1 MIDLIKTTKIQ
12 RIFSICCLALVL
24 TSCSNYN
31 KVLKSD
37 DYQAKFELANKLY
50 DEGKYDRCI
59 GFYEQ
64 VYQRFPKQA
73 EGEVSY
79 FRIGKSYYLG
89 GDFYMGGYFLGEFT
103 SRFPFSPKVEEAT
116 FLSAMCSVNN
126 SPEPSLDQSATEVG
140 INELQQF
147 VDRFP
152 DSELVDSCNNI
163 MDRLQFKLETKK
175 HDAVTLYAKTQ
186 NYRAAVTSAEEFLKS
201 YPISIFKEEVAY
213 LLVDNSFLL
222 AKNSIPTKKLE
233 RTVQTLERYR
243 NFVSEF
249 PNSKYK
255 RSVVLISDMMEK
267 EKQKLESQEKK

>member
-1 MIDLIKTTKIQ
+1 MNSKMNLQ
-12 RIFSICCLALVL
+12 FMRIFPIFMLFIVLV
-24 TSCSNYN
+24 SCSNYT

-37 DYQAKFELANKLY
+37 DYESKFDTANQLY
-50 DEGKYDRCI
+50 DNQKYDRCI
-59 GFYEQ
+59 GLYEQ

-126 SPEPSLDQSATEVG
+126 SPEASLDQTATEVG

-175 HDAVTLYAKTQ
+175 YDAVKLYSKTE
-186 NYRAAVTSAEEFLKS
+186 NFRAAVTSSEEFIKS
-201 YPISIFKEEVAY
+201 YPISIYKEEVAY
-213 LLVDNSFLL
+213 LLVNNSYLL
-222 AKNSIPTKKLE
+222 AKNSISTKKIE

-243 NFVSEF
+243 NFVTEF
-249 PNSKYK
+249 PNSDY
-255 RSVVLISDMMEK
+255 RRAVILISDMMEK
-267 EKQKLESQEKK
+267 EKQKLESKEKI

>member
-1 MIDLIKTTKIQ
+1 MMNIKKHINIQ
-12 RIFSICCLALVL
+12 RILSICVL
-24 TSCSNYN
+24 IFVLSSCSSYN

-37 DYQAKFELANKLY
+37 DYQAKFELANSLY
-50 DEGKYDRCI
+50 DTEKYDRCI
-59 GFYEQ
+59 GLYEQ

-79 FRIGKSYYLG
+79 FRIGKAYYLG

-103 SRFPFSPKVEEAT
+103 NRFPFSPKIEEAT

-126 SPEPSLDQSATEVG
+126 SPEPSLDQTATEVG

-152 DSELVDSCNNI
+152 ESELVDSCNHI

-175 HDAVTLYAKTQ
+175 YDAVKLYSKTE
-186 NYRAAVTSAEEFLKS
+186 NFRAAVTSSEEFLKS
-201 YPISIFKEEVAY
+201 YPISKFKEEVAY
-213 LLVDNSFLL
+213 LLVNNSYLL
-222 AKNSIPTKKLE
+222 AENSIPAKKLE

-243 NFVSEF
+243 NFVNEF
-249 PNSKYK
+249 PNSNYK

-267 EKQKLESQEKK
+267 EKQKLESTEKK